1 MQGELETADVNRGRP
16 CRLWLELKLR
26 DNVLNG
32 SLIAFSQRDFY
43 TGPLAHWVELGKKR
57 RLGSEAGMQ
66 TRPTLAVC
74 SHHRISH
81 LSREKIGHLSSPK
94 IVRLTDALGSRL
106 CYTGGRYWTIGRF
119 NSFSSVT
126 RSVPS
131 AGTAARCW
139 VYDSCR

>member
-1 MQGELETADVNRGRP
+1 
-16 CRLWLELKLR
+16 
-26 DNVLNG
+26 
-32 SLIAFSQRDFY
+32 
-43 TGPLAHWVELGKKR
+43 
-57 RLGSEAGMQ
+57 MQ
-66 TRPTLAVC
+66 TCPTLVVC
-74 SHHRISH
+74 WHHRIGH
-81 LSREKIGHLSSPK
+81 LSKEEIGHLSSPK

-119 NSFSSVT
+119 NSVT